1 LKTRGIFAPPGWQPG
16 CAGLRIVRRRL
27 LLVAV
32 ALCSILT
39 GAVFAGPVWSGA
51 VFMLLPDWS
60 ASVEHD
66 LPLDYEPLHKGGV
79 DLATGLYIRE
89 DEDLVVR
96 GTPPLVLRRTYLS
109 RYRASREFGVGTTH
123 NGEWYLIG
131 DGERFQ
137 WAALILPDGARI
149 RFERT
154 SPGMSLLNAMYEH
167 HGSPTR
173 FKGARLGWT
182 GVNWAMRLPNG
193 TLHTFRAC
201 GADGSSV
208 CSLSETRDWDGH
220 VTEYRRDPSGRLL
233 SIATGGRWIA
243 FDYDDRGRI
252 TRAHA
257 STGEEVWY
265 DYDPR
270 GRLIRVRSADRAVRR
285 YNYTDRDEMSAIV
298 DPGILIEN
306 TYDENGRVIRQVD
319 RFPADP
325 EPLVW
330 DFVYTIRDGAVI
342 STESRR
348 SDGGWRRFTF
358 DPHGYFV
365 AQEWRWRGAP
375 EGAFS
380 YTRDPVSKAITGVTI
395 ECLDRT
401 GRLARHSS
409 LVRSGQLSRIEADMV
424 LTYCRPFEPVR
435 RAPAQPTANVTPL
448 EGE

>member
-1 LKTRGIFAPPGWQPG
+1 M
-16 CAGLRIVRRRL
+16 RRRL

-32 ALCSILT
+32 ALCSVLT

-60 ASVEHD
+60 QSVEHD
-66 LPLDYEPLHKGGV
+66 LPAIYEPLHKGGV

-154 SPGMSLLNAMYEH
+154 SPGTSLANAMFEH
-167 HGSPTR
+167 RSSPTR
-173 FKGARLGWT
+173 FRGARLGWT
-182 GVNWAMRLPNG
+182 GLNWALRLPNG

-201 GADGSSV
+201 GADRTSV
-208 CSLSETRDWDGH
+208 CSLTETRDWDGH

-233 SIATGGRWIA
+233 TIAAGGRWIA

-257 STGEEVWY
+257 STNEEVWY
-265 DYDPR
+265 DYDPA
-270 GRLIRVRSADRAVRR
+270 GRLVRVRSADGAVRR
-285 YNYTDRDEMSAIV
+285 YGYTDRDEMSAIV

-306 TYDENGRVIRQVD
+306 TYDADGRVIRQLD
-319 RFPADP
+319 RFPGDAG
-325 EPLVW
+325 PLIW
-330 DFVYTIRDGAVI
+330 DFAYTVRNGAVVA
-342 STESRR
+342 TESRR

-358 DPHGYFV
+358 DPQGYFI
-365 AQEWRWRGAP
+365 AQEWRWRDLA
-375 EGAFS
+375 ETALR
-380 YTRDPVSKAITGVTI
+380 YARDPVSKAITDVTV

-409 LVRSGQLSRIEADMV
+409 LVRPGELDRIEADLI
-424 LTYCRPFEPVR
+424 LTHCRPFEPVR
-435 RAPAQPTANVTPL
+435 RPSIQAPASKITTD
-448 EGE
+448 GE